1 MLCLLLDRV
10 CAMTNPLHL
19 EKTKY
24 RQWVKAGLGLTYL
37 REGLVSFCE
46 DITKQQHNDILDNI
60 KQDKNLL
67 TVACGQCSWT
77 TLRPDHAKGGNRS
90 CKLGQRNCNCCNPT
104 GKITCPNKVCGAI
117 YDAIVSSHGFTP
129 PAPYWKNT
137 ETQHWCTDPW
147 SIAKCYINAPGY
159 DRKTSSA
166 DIDCIGFLHLI
177 RNNQYFHDHI
187 QCTIAQIDVFS
198 KVITDRN
205 EIFHSSTMQLEE
217 TDADSYIDDMIAVL
231 QDGKE
236 LKTRQD
242 AQGAVQ
248 NLLKL
253 KKEDFIISTKTEAD
267 VVHAAVQSISF
278 TMEEFE
284 NKLREKL
291 ENVPTT
297 ESVTDLETR
306 VTMLELDMATVKEE
320 IKELKM
326 ARSFQR
332 DQYDFIK
339 SKLEFQEQLMKLYKH
354 SLLQVSA
361 IPLQPGRKHCN
372 FREVYV
378 RPRITHETK
387 DENRRPKENEIKSLS
402 DIFIKEENRLKSIY
416 VLGDAGSGKSSFC
429 KSLVNY
435 WCLAHSEEQTIEDEF
450 HGIKE
455 MKKFDFLFYISLRRY
470 QNIVSIQKMIQK
482 QYKSEIL
489 NELLDKESEKIIIV
503 LDGLD
508 EWTSK
513 SITSNQFQTEGL
525 PERDT
530 SKKYTIITTS
540 RPWKIETLG
549 ITDKEIEQRLK
560 LKGFDKSSVKTM
572 IAKTVPVLN
581 ESFAENKSCRA
592 CEDKLENKSIASM
605 KEVPIML
612 LQLICLWFDGTLQ
625 VSSRCAIYSGMLEL
639 FFSWTEKK
647 KPEDRLFRKMRRMS
661 KDLLN
666 IELPHYLINK
676 KLCNSYKYLIYGIS
690 RLAYETLFTNI
701 KETSL
706 TFESSIFEDLEI
718 SDEVKTCCL
727 KLGILS
733 EDRCPNLSA
742 STSDSSLLSFVHKS
756 VQEYMAAVYITIK
769 FKAYIRSSA
778 DSEKQ
783 NLSDYCAQLIKEV
796 FSMCTTLDEILEQA
810 NVFIMLCG
818 LEPRIATS
826 ISKYIYDIVA
836 ADKRVLEYRRSVT
849 VHEYRHQY
857 IMSDIQEC
865 ILHCIE
871 EVRACQTHIQFEFYL
886 GDIIVQSMSVCD
898 NLCIGIDK
906 QYIFPGSVLS
916 FRVDKYKAK
925 EYLKRISNYLPK
937 CQRLEAIYFLSNSSY
952 RIDNKDIKSF
962 CGAVE
967 GNTSTLK
974 ALTLDCG
981 YNDNLKP
988 VCEKVVRH
996 LLDMNHLV
1004 ALKIERVA
1012 VTHEDF
1018 TSLCTFLSGTS
1029 NLEEITILDTKCERS
1044 DRHEVDL
1051 SKHQQLQCLE
1061 YSNFIIVTRVNTLNL
1076 EIFEF
1081 RSLNSTNCEKV
1092 YDILSSA
1099 YKLTRLVLFCNKYND
1114 STHIIEKLITLLPS
1128 LYRLHEFILED
1139 FPLTDNIM
1147 KCPAEMK
1154 SMKNILLIDVRMGLT
1169 TWRQFVDSLFLMPLT
1184 VKVRAWRMCITRDG
1198 IDFGTPEGGG
1208 GGGETA
1214 AAWQYVR
1221 EQEALSKVAVEYA
1234 DTCRISFSTE
1244 K

>member
-1 MLCLLLDRV
+1 
-10 CAMTNPLHL
+10 
-19 EKTKY
+19 
-24 RQWVKAGLGLTYL
+24 
-37 REGLVSFCE
+37 
-46 DITKQQHNDILDNI
+46 
-60 KQDKNLL
+60 
-67 TVACGQCSWT
+67 
-77 TLRPDHAKGGNRS
+77 
-90 CKLGQRNCNCCNPT
+90 
-104 GKITCPNKVCGAI
+104 
-117 YDAIVSSHGFTP
+117 
-129 PAPYWKNT
+129 
-137 ETQHWCTDPW
+137 
-147 SIAKCYINAPGY
+147 
-159 DRKTSSA
+159 
-166 DIDCIGFLHLI
+166 
-177 RNNQYFHDHI
+177 
-187 QCTIAQIDVFS
+187 
-198 KVITDRN
+198 
-205 EIFHSSTMQLEE
+205 MQLEE
-217 TDADSYIDDMIAVL
+217 AVANSYIEDMIAVL

-236 LKTRQD
+236 LKNRQD
-242 AQGAVQ
+242 SQCAVQ

-253 KKEDFIISTKTEAD
+253 KNEDFIISTKSEVE
-267 VVHAAVQSISF
+267 VVHAAVQSVSS

-284 NKLREKL
+284 KKLREKL

-297 ESVTDLETR
+297 ENVTDLETR
-306 VTMLELDMATVKEE
+306 VTLLELDMDTVKEE
-320 IKELKM
+320 IKELKI
-326 ARSFQR
+326 ARSIQR
-332 DQYDFIK
+332 DRHDYIK
-339 SKLEFQEQLMKLYKH
+339 SKLEFQEQLMNLYKH

-378 RPRITHETK
+378 RPRITFETK
-387 DENRRPKENEIKSLS
+387 DDNGRPKENEIKSLS
-402 DIFIKEENRLKSIY
+402 DIFIKEGNLLKSIY

-429 KSLVNY
+429 KSLVNH

-450 HGIKE
+450 SGIKE

-470 QNIVSIQKMIQK
+470 QNIVSIQEMIQK

-489 NELLDKESEKIIIV
+489 NEILNKESAKIIIV

-508 EWTSK
+508 EWSSK
-513 SITSNQFQTEGL
+513 IVTSNQFQTEGL
-525 PERDT
+525 PERET
-530 SKKYTIITTS
+530 SKEYTIITTS

-560 LKGFDKSSVKTM
+560 LKGFNKSSVRTM

-581 ESFAENKSCRA
+581 ESFAENKSCSA

-612 LQLICLWFDGTLQ
+612 LQLICLWFDGTLL

-647 KPEDRLFRKMRRMS
+647 NTEDRLFRKMRGMS
-661 KDLLN
+661 KDFLN
-666 IELPHYLINK
+666 IELPQYLINK
-676 KLCNSYKYLIYGIS
+676 KLCNSYKYLIYGMS
-690 RLAYETLFTNI
+690 RLAYETLFTNT

-727 KLGILS
+727 NLGILS

-756 VQEYMAAVYITIK
+756 VQEYLAAVYITTK
-769 FKAYIRSSA
+769 FKAHIRSSA

-783 NLSDYCAQLIKEV
+783 NLSDYCAQLINKV
-796 FSMCTTLDEILEQA
+796 FSMSTTLDEILEQA

-818 LEPRIATS
+818 LEPRIATF

-836 ADKRVLEYRRSVT
+836 VDKRVLEYRRSVT
-849 VHEYRHQY
+849 VHEYRHKY
-857 IMSDIQEC
+857 IISDIQEC
-865 ILHCIE
+865 ILHCTE

-886 GDIIVQSMSVCD
+886 GDIIAQSMSVCD

-906 QYIFPGSVLS
+906 QYISPGTVLS

-925 EYLKRISNYLPK
+925 EYLKSIPNFLPK

-952 RIDNKDIKSF
+952 GIDDKDIKSF

-981 YNDNLKP
+981 YNGNLKP

-1029 NLEEITILDTKCERS
+1029 YLKEITIQDAKCERS

-1061 YSNFIIVTRVNTLNL
+1061 YSKFIIVTRVNNPNL

-1081 RSLNSTNCEKV
+1081 RSLNSTNCVKV

-1099 YKLTRLVLFCNKYND
+1099 YKLRRLVLFCDKYND
-1114 STHIIEKLITLLPS
+1114 STHITDRLITLLPS
-1128 LYRLHEFILED
+1128 LYRLHEFILEG
-1139 FPLTDNIM
+1139 FPLTNNIM

-1154 SMKNILLIDVRMGLT
+1154 SMKSISLGDVRMGLA
-1169 TWRQFVDSLFLMPLT
+1169 TWRQFVDSLLLMPLT

-1208 GGGETA
+1208 GETT

-1221 EQEALSKVAVEYA
+1221 EQEALSIAAVEYV
-1234 DTCRISFSTE
+1234 DTCTISFST
-1244 K
+1244 KK